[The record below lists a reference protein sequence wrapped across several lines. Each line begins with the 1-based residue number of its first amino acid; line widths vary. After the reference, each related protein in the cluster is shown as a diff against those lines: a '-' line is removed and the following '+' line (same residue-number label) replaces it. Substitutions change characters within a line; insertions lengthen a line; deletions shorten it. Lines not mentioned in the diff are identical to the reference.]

1 MSATLDAL
9 PPEIARHRV
18 LGTRDACDFVGLS
31 IPEWRRMRRSGVAP
45 APILLGSRKQGWRVG
60 DLIDWLASREQS
72 QRPAA

>member
-31 IPEWRRMRRSGVAP
+31 IPEWRRMRRDGEAP
-45 APILLGSRKQGWRVG
+45 SPIMLGSKKQGWRIG
-60 DLIDWLASREQS
+60 DLIDWLESRAQ
-72 QRPAA
+72 QKTAA